1 MAQELSQLGENTEK
15 SFDELVN
22 QITELSQSEV
32 NDEADT
38 SVEAPVNEEEADDV
52 SLDSPDSEFDGFEG
66 ANIVSLYDEE
76 GNEYEFELLDYVD
89 YNDKLYAVMIPT
101 ELSDAEDDQV
111 AVIMETYFEGNEPN
125 FIFVDDEELAQK
137 VLDEFSAGSGD

>member
-1 MAQELSQLGENTEK
+1 MVSNDNTEK
-15 SFDELVN
+15 KFDELVN
-22 QITELSQSEV
+22 QITELTQSEAGAET
-32 NDEADT
+32 DPSSESTALED
-38 SVEAPVNEEEADDV
+38 AAGDG
-52 SLDSPDSEFDGFEG
+52 SLDSPDSEYDGFEG

-76 GNEYEFELLDYVD
+76 GNEFEFELLDYVD
-89 YNDKLYAVMIPT
+89 YNDKLYAVMIPA

>member
-1 MAQELSQLGENTEK
+1 MVSNDNTEK
-15 SFDELVN
+15 KFDELVN
-22 QITELSQSEV
+22 QITELTQSEAGTETDHSSESTV
-32 NDEADT
+32 LEDSAEDG
-38 SVEAPVNEEEADDV
+38 
-52 SLDSPDSEFDGFEG
+52 SLDSPDSEYDGFEG
-66 ANIVSLYDEE
+66 ANLVSLYDED
-76 GNEYEFELLDYVD
+76 GNEFEFELLDYVD
-89 YNDKLYAVMIPT
+89 YNDKLYAVMIPA

>member
-1 MAQELSQLGENTEK
+1 MVSNDNTEK

-22 QITELSQSEV
+22 QITELTQSETETET
-32 NDEADT
+32 DSSAEATVSEDG
-38 SVEAPVNEEEADDV
+38 AGDV
-52 SLDSPDSEFDGFEG
+52 SLDSPDSEYDGFEG
-66 ANIVSLYDEE
+66 ANIVSLYDED
-76 GNEYEFELLDYVD
+76 GNEFEFELLDYVD
-89 YNDKLYAVMIPT
+89 YNDKLYAVMIPA

-137 VLDEFSAGSGD
+137 VLDEFSAGSGE

>member
-1 MAQELSQLGENTEK
+1 MVSSNENTEK
-15 SFDELVN
+15 SFDEFVN

>member
-1 MAQELSQLGENTEK
+1 MVSNDNTEK

-22 QITELSQSEV
+22 QITELTQSEA
-32 NDEADT
+32 ETETDT
-38 SVEAPVNEEEADDV
+38 SAEAAVSEDGAGDS
-52 SLDSPDSEFDGFEG
+52 SLDSPDSEYDGFEG

-76 GNEYEFELLDYVD
+76 GNEFEFELLDYVD
-89 YNDKLYAVMIPT
+89 YNDKLYAVMIPA

-137 VLDEFSAGSGD
+137 VLDEFSAGSGE

>member
-1 MAQELSQLGENTEK
+1 MVSNDNTEK
-15 SFDELVN
+15 KFDELVN
-22 QITELSQSEV
+22 QITELTQSEAGTETDPSSESTV
-32 NDEADT
+32 LEDSAGDG
-38 SVEAPVNEEEADDV
+38 
-52 SLDSPDSEFDGFEG
+52 SLDSPDSEYDGFEG
-66 ANIVSLYDEE
+66 ANLVSLYDED
-76 GNEYEFELLDYVD
+76 GNEFEFELLDYVD
-89 YNDKLYAVMIPT
+89 YNDKLYAVMIPA

>member
-1 MAQELSQLGENTEK
+1 MVSSNENTEK

>member
-1 MAQELSQLGENTEK
+1 MVSNDNTEK

-22 QITELSQSEV
+22 QITELTQSEAETET
-32 NDEADT
+32 DASAEATVSEDG
-38 SVEAPVNEEEADDV
+38 AGDG
-52 SLDSPDSEFDGFEG
+52 SLDSPDSEYDGFEG

-76 GNEYEFELLDYVD
+76 GNEFEFELLDYVD
-89 YNDKLYAVMIPT
+89 YNDKLYAVMIPA

-137 VLDEFSAGSGD
+137 VLDEFSAGSGE

>member
-1 MAQELSQLGENTEK
+1 MVSNDNTEK
-15 SFDELVN
+15 KFDELVN
-22 QITELSQSEV
+22 QITELTQSEAGTETGPSSESTV
-32 NDEADT
+32 LEDSAGDG
-38 SVEAPVNEEEADDV
+38 
-52 SLDSPDSEFDGFEG
+52 SLDSPDSEYDGFEG
-66 ANIVSLYDEE
+66 ANLVSLYDED
-76 GNEYEFELLDYVD
+76 GNEFEFELLDYVD
-89 YNDKLYAVMIPT
+89 YNDKLYAVMIPA